1 MSDELRPAP
10 KRAGTTLRLGAI
22 IPTVFSAGAF
32 ALQLIAIISGT
43 SSGFL
48 QDFGILN
55 LNTTNLGEGL
65 VIFTPNASPQES
77 AALLSQP
84 RENLQIFDHVHF
96 EPFPPLHTR
105 SRAPPSDP
113 PFFRPQPEITPSR
126 LPTVSTTG
134 ASLPFIIS
142 LEPFPRVSPTPQR
155 TPIPPARSTPTP
167 TPPRPTLPRP
177 SNPTNLPPTPESANG
192 TTSASFADD
201 IVNGVLTAVGNVL
214 VSAILNNVDLNIIVA
229 QIIGGIK
236 EAIGI
241 ADFYSF
247 HLRNVCKSKVIE
259 TPDANEL
266 IKTNCTTWY
275 NVGAELAT
283 NTRGIN
289 SSYQALTVNVTIP
302 LLGTVGERVDS
313 MRTLIKVMAVL
324 DDILQF
330 SILIGFILT
339 ALLSLL
345 AIFRTRSR
353 RTVGLVTIL
362 ALLTCQLQAIFA
374 INITVI
380 IYLIPPQVNRFSKNL
395 GVQLEHGTSI
405 LILVWVTFVLAQ
417 VAAGY
422 WAFVWFAEVRQ
433 ASIKRRMRTAA
444 QKKMGKDM
452 NVKAVWREL
461 KNDLKHPKN
470 HHGDGMEEGLVRNS
484 RERRVT
490 VKRELV
496 ENETPG
502 TYVYRVTADDNDDEI
517 QPFDMA
523 GALRER

>member
-1 MSDELRPAP
+1 MSDDLPAP
-10 KRAGTTLRLGAI
+10 KRAGITLRLGAI

-48 QDFGILN
+48 QDFWILN

-65 VIFTPNASPQES
+65 VIFTPNALPQES

-84 RENLQIFDHVHF
+84 QENLQIFDHVNF
-96 EPFPPLHTR
+96 EPFPPLHT
-105 SRAPPSDP
+105 RAPPSDP

-126 LPTVSTTG
+126 LPTVSTTR
-134 ASLPFIIS
+134 ASPPFTVS
-142 LEPFPRVSPTPQR
+142 LEPFPRVSPAPQR
-155 TPIPPARSTPTP
+155 TSIPPARSTPTP
-167 TPPRPTLPRP
+167 TPRRP
-177 SNPTNLPPTPESANG
+177 SNPTNLPPTPGPANG
-192 TTSASFADD
+192 TTSATFADD

-289 SSYQALTVNVTIP
+289 SSYQALTVKVTIP
-302 LLGTVGERVDS
+302 LLGTVGEQVDS

-330 SILIGFILT
+330 SILIGFIIT
-339 ALLSLL
+339 AIFSLL

-362 ALLTCQLQAIFA
+362 ALLTCQLQAIVA

-380 IYLIPPQVNRFSKNL
+380 ISLMPPQVNRFSRNL
-395 GVQLEHGTSI
+395 GIQLEHGNSI

-461 KNDLKHPKN
+461 KNDFKHPKD

-496 ENETPG
+496 KNETPG

-517 QPFDMA
+517 QPVDMA
-523 GALRER
+523 GALGER